1 MAKYLFVYHGGKHP
15 ESEAEVAEVM
25 DAWGT
30 WMGSMGAAVVDG
42 GNPVGMSTT
51 VNSDGSI
58 ADNGGSNPAS
68 GYGLFEATDQ
78 DDAVAKAKGCPIL
91 QAGGSIEPIQVPQ
104 ASITSAGVQRLRG

>member
-1 MAKYLFVYHGGKHP
+1 MAKYLFIYHGGTHP
-15 ESEAEVAEVM
+15 ETEAEVAEVM
-25 DAWGT
+25 DAWGA

-51 VNSDGSI
+51 VNPDGST

-68 GYGLFEATDQ
+68 GYGLFEATDL

-91 QAGGSIEPIQVPQ
+91 AAGGSIELAPCIDM
-104 ASITSAGVQRLRG
+104 